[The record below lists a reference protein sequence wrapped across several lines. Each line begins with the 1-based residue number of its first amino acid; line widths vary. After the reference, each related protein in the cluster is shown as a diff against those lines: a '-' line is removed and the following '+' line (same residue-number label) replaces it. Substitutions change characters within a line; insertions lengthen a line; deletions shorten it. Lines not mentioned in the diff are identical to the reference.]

1 MKKNLIARKLNY
13 FMSLNQ
19 PLIAEFKNEA
29 KNTRRILERIP
40 MENAEWR
47 PHTKSTTIGRLATHV
62 AELPGWI
69 TMIANT
75 EGMNFGNGNYNPTTA
90 SSQEELLAIF
100 DKNVDDAVKSLEGMT
115 EDKMKETWALSNGDR
130 KIFEMPKAA
139 VIRSFS
145 MNHMLHHRAQLS
157 VYLRL
162 NDIQVPGMYGPSAD
176 EKF

>member
-1 MKKNLIARKLNY
+1 
-13 FMSLNQ
+13 MSLNQ
-19 PLIAEFKNEA
+19 PLISEIKHEA
-29 KNTRRILERIP
+29 ANTRKILERIP

-75 EGMNFGNGNYNPTTA
+75 DSMNFGNGNYKSPTA
-90 SSQEELLAIF
+90 SNREELLAIF

-115 EDKMKETWALSNGDR
+115 EDHMKESWALLNGDR
-130 KIFEMPKAA
+130 KIFEQPKAA

-162 NDIQVPGMYGPSAD
+162 NDIPVPGMYGPSAD
-176 EKF
+176 EKK